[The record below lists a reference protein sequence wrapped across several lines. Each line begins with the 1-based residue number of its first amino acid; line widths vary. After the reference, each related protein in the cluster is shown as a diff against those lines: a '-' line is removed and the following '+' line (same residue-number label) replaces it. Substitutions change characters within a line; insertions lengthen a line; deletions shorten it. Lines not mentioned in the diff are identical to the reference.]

1 MHHGNKHVTN
11 IPNQPKNYQLT
22 ASGYEFLTDE
32 TCGCFLSASVSA
44 FCIPASSFPDTART
58 VLYGSSPL
66 YGQARE

>member
-44 FCIPASSFPDTART
+44 FCIPA
-58 VLYGSSPL
+58 
-66 YGQARE
+66 